1 MTTPCSTTTTP
12 ARFLLLGDSHAGC
25 VGRAAQAAELPF
37 AGGPLG
43 SGRDFLGPFFDADT
57 DTDATDLTFRQ
68 TETQRLYREHL
79 DTLDVTALDELPVPL
94 VCTFGLSAHTVA
106 TRQNWDLYRDRHGT
120 VPDTFLRSRL
130 FADLVRA
137 TVRGALTFYDHAV
150 ALGLRV
156 LAPLPPQR
164 VPGMSDPN
172 VFFAAQDILV
182 TELSA
187 RDVELVDL
195 RARVTDTT
203 GLQRPAFSQADD
215 TIHGNLAFGR
225 LVVSEL
231 LDRGL

>member
-37 AGGPLG
+37 VGGPLG
-43 SGRDFLGPFFDADT
+43 SGRDFLGPFFDT
-57 DTDATDLTFRQ
+57 DTTDLTFRQ
-68 TETQRLYREHL
+68 ADTQRLYREHL
-79 DTLDVTALDELPVPL
+79 DTLDVSALAALPAPL

-120 VPDTFLRSRL
+120 VPDTFLHSRL

-137 TVRGALTFYDHAV
+137 TVRGALAFYDHAA

-156 LAPLPPQR
+156 LAPMPPQR
-164 VPGMSDPN
+164 VPGMSDPD
-172 VFFAAQDILV
+172 VFFAAQHVLV
-182 TELSA
+182 DELTA
-187 RDVELVDL
+187 RGVELVDL
-195 RARVTDTT
+195 RARVTDGT
-203 GLQRPAFSQADD
+203 GLQRAAFCQADD

>member
-1 MTTPCSTTTTP
+1 MTTQCSTTTTP

-37 AGGPLG
+37 VGGPLG
-43 SGRDFLGPFFDADT
+43 SGRDFLDPFFDT
-57 DTDATDLTFRQ
+57 DGTFRQ
-68 TETQRLYREHL
+68 TEPQRLYREHL
-79 DTLDVTALDELPVPL
+79 DTLDVTALAGLPVPL

-106 TRQNWDLYRDRHGT
+106 TRQNWDLYRDRRGT
-120 VPDTFLRSRL
+120 VPDTFLQSRL

-137 TVRGALTFYDHAV
+137 TVRGALAFYDHAV

-164 VPGMSDPN
+164 VPGRSDPN
-172 VFFAAQDILV
+172 VFFAAQNILV
-182 TELSA
+182 DELTA
-187 RDVELVDL
+187 RSVELVDL
-195 RARVTDTT
+195 RARVTDGT
-203 GLQRPAFSQADD
+203 GLQRPAFCQADD
-215 TIHGNLAFGR
+215 TIHGSLAFGR

>member
-1 MTTPCSTTTTP
+1 MTTPRSTTTTP

-37 AGGPLG
+37 VGGPLG
-43 SGRDFLGPFFDADT
+43 SGRDFLGPCFA
-57 DTDATDLTFRQ
+57 TDATDLTFRQ
-68 TETQRLYREHL
+68 TETQRLYREFL
-79 DTLDVTALDELPVPL
+79 DTLDVSALAGLPVPL

-106 TRQNWDLYRDRHGT
+106 TRRNWDLYRDRHGT
-120 VPDTFLRSRL
+120 VPDTFLHSRL

-137 TVRGALTFYDHAV
+137 TVRGALAFYDHAV

-156 LAPLPPQR
+156 LAPMPPQR

-172 VFFAAQDILV
+172 VFFAAQNILAD
-182 TELSA
+182 ELTA

-195 RARVTDTT
+195 RSRVTDGT
-203 GLQRPAFSQADD
+203 GLQRPAFCQADD
-215 TIHGNLAFGR
+215 SIHGNLAFGR